1 MPKQLYFVA
10 IGPHKTGTSWIY
22 NYLINYQQ
30 IALPTKVKETF
41 FFDKK
46 FDRGLDWYYSHFT
59 SDEGVRKFG
68 EIAPSYFHSSE
79 APQRIYQHNPQ
90 CKIVV
95 TLREPIS
102 RLVSFYLHMK
112 QRGEIKPGVSFLEAL
127 SQIQILQDASRY
139 HFHLSR
145 WIDIFGTDNVQV
157 IFFEELTKS
166 PLNFAQQLCEKI
178 DIELENTSQ
187 NLSEKVNA
195 SQAPVNHSL
204 SLIVYQGVNFLHNLG
219 LHKIVKYGKQ
229 LGAKQILN
237 SKNSEAFQ
245 LSQSDFISA
254 FDLLKQDVLM
264 LESDLNLD
272 LSSWKKLWLEQGIK
286 VN

>member
-1 MPKQLYFVA
+1 MSKQLQFVA

-22 NYLINYQQ
+22 DYLINYQQ
-30 IALPTKVKETF
+30 IALPTKIKETF

-59 SDEGVRKFG
+59 YDDEARKFG
-68 EIAPSYFHSSE
+68 EIAPSYFHSLE

-112 QRGEIKPGVSFLEAL
+112 QRGEIKPGVSFLEAFY
-127 SQIQILQDASRY
+127 QKQILQDAARY

-145 WIDIFGTDNVQV
+145 WIDIFGKDNVQV

-166 PLNFAQQLCEKI
+166 PINFAQQLCKKL
-178 DIELENTSQ
+178 DIELEDTSQ
-187 NLSEKVNA
+187 NLSKKVNA

-204 SLIVYQGVNFLHNLG
+204 SLIVYRGVNLLHNLG

-229 LGAKQILN
+229 LGVKQILN
-237 SKNSEAFQ
+237 SKKSESFQ
-245 LSQSDFISA
+245 ISQSDFISA
-254 FDLLKQDVLM
+254 FDLLKQDIMM
-264 LESDLNLD
+264 LETDLNFDLLD
-272 LSSWKKLWLEQGIK
+272 WKKQWLEQGIK